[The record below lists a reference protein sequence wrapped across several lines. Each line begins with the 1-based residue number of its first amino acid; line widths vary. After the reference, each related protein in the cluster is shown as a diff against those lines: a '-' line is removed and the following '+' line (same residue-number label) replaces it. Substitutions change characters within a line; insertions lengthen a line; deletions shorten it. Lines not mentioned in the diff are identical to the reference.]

1 MKHQVLMAIAIMY
14 TLVGCFFLLLADN
27 IGFGIMAVVCFIG
40 ASGYYDMSKAR
51 ETILLNQLWEGSG
64 ND

>member
-1 MKHQVLMAIAIMY
+1 MAISVMY

-40 ASGYYDMSKAR
+40 ASGYYDMSKTR
-51 ETILLNQLWEGSG
+51 ETKLLNEWYENGEYP
-64 ND
+64 DF